1 MRIAVPVEEKN
12 IDTEVCPSFGRAPY
26 FLIYDSETKKEEY
39 LENTAANSSG
49 GAGIK
54 AGQFV
59 ADSKATALITPR
71 CGQNAA
77 DVMLEAKIKI
87 YKSDNSSVK
96 ENIEKLLENNLE
108 ELGGFHAGF
117 HGRA

>member
-1 MRIAVPVEEKN
+1 MKIAIPVEEKN
-12 IDTEVCPSFGRAPY
+12 INAGVCPSFGRTPY
-26 FLIYDSETKKEEY
+26 FLIYDAETKKEEY

-59 ADSKATALITPR
+59 ADSKADAVITPR

-87 YKSDNSSVK
+87 YKSENISAK
-96 ENIEKLLENNLE
+96 ENIEKLLKNDLN
-108 ELGGFHAGF
+108 ELDGFHAGF